1 MDWRTT
7 PADKAEGALKSNPF
21 EGFEAYANPTV
32 APPAEDEA
40 AEGDEGPR
48 GFSGGS
54 VPTDNYETA

>member
-7 PADKAEGALKSNPF
+7 PADQPNGALKSNPF

-32 APPAEDEA
+32 PPPAEEGDD
-40 AEGDEGPR
+40 GDEGPR